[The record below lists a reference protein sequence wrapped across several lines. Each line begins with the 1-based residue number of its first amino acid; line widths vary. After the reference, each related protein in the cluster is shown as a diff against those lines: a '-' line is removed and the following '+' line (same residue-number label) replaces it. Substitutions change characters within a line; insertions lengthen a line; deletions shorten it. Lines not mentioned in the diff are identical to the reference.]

1 MQLVCLAVYL
11 ITGVFEMKREVS
23 VFDAKRVVFSG
34 AGQSDVGRKLDRSAI
49 DLTLDA
55 AVEAIAHA
63 GLGIADIDGLCSYP
77 GVRKDISP
85 GFGPVALADVKN
97 ALGLKLSWH
106 SAGWEGP
113 AQAGAIVNACAAV
126 ASGLCRHVLVFR
138 TVTEASSV
146 TADRKAS
153 VSGTGGDRI
162 SGPFQ
167 WMVPFR
173 GYSAVNTVALY
184 AQRHFHDYGTSRETL
199 GEIAINNRRNAAL
212 NPKAVFTEPLNMEDY
227 LNARMISSPLC
238 LFDCDVPVDASTA
251 IIVSRAEV
259 AKDLASPIYLE
270 AMGCALHGQDSWD
283 NYSPDLTEMAAHDAA
298 SAMWSQTEL
307 TPADVETA
315 QLYDGFSMLALSWI
329 EALGFCKKGEARDF
343 LQGGG
348 NIARDGQ
355 LPLNT
360 NGGQLSGGRTH
371 GFGYF
376 YEAILQLKGE
386 AGERQLGRQPRVAA
400 VANGGGPLGSCFLLR
415 TD

>member
-1 MQLVCLAVYL
+1 MLN
-11 ITGVFEMKREVS
+11 
-23 VFDAKRVVFSG
+23 AKQVIFSG
-34 AGQSDVGRKLDRSAI
+34 VGQSEITRRESRSAI

-55 AVEAIAHA
+55 ALEAIAHA
-63 GLGIADIDGLCSYP
+63 GLDSSEIDGLSSYP

-97 ALGLKLSWH
+97 ALGLQLNWH

-126 ASGLCRHVLVFR
+126 ASGLCNHVLVFR

-146 TADRKAS
+146 TGDRKAS

-167 WMVPFR
+167 WMVPFK

-184 AQRHFHDYGTSRETL
+184 AQRHFHDFGTTRQTL
-199 GEIAINNRRNAAL
+199 GEIATNNRRNAAL
-212 NPKAVFTEPLNMEDY
+212 NPKAVFTEPLDMGDY
-227 LNARMISSPLC
+227 LEARMISSPLC

-251 IIVSRAEV
+251 IVVSRAEA
-259 AKDLASPIYLE
+259 AKEVSDPIYLE
-270 AMGCALHGQDSWD
+270 ALGSALHGQDSWD
-283 NYSPDLTEMAAHDAA
+283 NFSPDLTEMAAHDAA
-298 SAMWSQTEL
+298 AAMWSQTDL
-307 TPADVETA
+307 TPTDVETA
-315 QLYDGFSMLALSWI
+315 QLYDGFSMLTLSWI
-329 EALGFCKKGEARDF
+329 EALGFCGKGEAKDF
-343 LQGGG
+343 LMGGG
-348 NIARDGQ
+348 NISRDGL

-376 YEAILQLKGE
+376 YEAILQMRGE
-386 AGERQLGRQPRVAA
+386 AGERQLAHQPRVAV

>member
-1 MQLVCLAVYL
+1 MLD
-11 ITGVFEMKREVS
+11 S
-23 VFDAKRVVFSG
+23 KRVVFSG
-34 AGQSDVGRKLDRSAI
+34 AGQSAVGRKLERSAI

-55 AVEAIAHA
+55 SLEAIAHA
-63 GLGIADIDGLCSYP
+63 GLSVSDIDGLCSYP

-97 ALGLKLSWH
+97 AMGLKLSWH

-184 AQRHFHDYGTSRETL
+184 AQRHFHDFGTTRETL

-212 NPKAVFTEPLNMEDY
+212 NPKAVFTEALDMDDY
-227 LNARMISSPLC
+227 LSARMISSPLC

-251 IIVSRAEV
+251 IIVSRAEAAEDV
-259 AKDLASPIYLE
+259 ASPVYLE

-283 NYSPDLTEMAAHDAA
+283 NYSPNLTEMASHDAA
-298 SAMWSQTEL
+298 CAMWSQTDL

-315 QLYDGFSMLALSWI
+315 QLYDGFSMLTLSWI
-329 EALGFCKKGEARDF
+329 EALGFCGRGEASDF
-343 LQGGG
+343 LKGGG
-348 NIARDGQ
+348 NIAREGR

-376 YEAILQLKGE
+376 YEAIMQLRGE
-386 AGERQLGRQPRVAA
+386 AGERQLARRPRVAA

>member
-1 MQLVCLAVYL
+1 MLD
-11 ITGVFEMKREVS
+11 T
-23 VFDAKRVVFSG
+23 KRVIFSG
-34 AGQSDVGRKLDRSAI
+34 VGQSVVGRKVERSAI

-55 AVEAIAHA
+55 ALEAIAHA
-63 GLGIADIDGLCSYP
+63 GLRIEDIDGLCSYP

-97 ALGLKLSWH
+97 ALGLKLRWH

-162 SGPFQ
+162 SGSFQ

-184 AQRHFHDYGTSRETL
+184 AQRHFHDFGTSRETL
-199 GEIAINNRRNAAL
+199 GEIATNNRRNAAL
-212 NPKAVFTEPLNMEDY
+212 NPKAVFTEPLEMEDY
-227 LNARMISSPLC
+227 LRARMISSPLC

-251 IIVSRAEV
+251 IIVSRADAAV
-259 AKDLASPIYLE
+259 DVASPIYLE
-270 AMGCALHGQDSWD
+270 ALGCSLQGQDSWD
-283 NYSPDLTEMAAHDAA
+283 NYSPDITEMAAHDAA
-298 SAMWSQTEL
+298 AAMWSQTDL

-315 QLYDGFSMLALSWI
+315 QLYDGFSMLTLSWI
-329 EALGFCKKGEARDF
+329 EALGFCGKGEAKDF

-376 YEAILQLKGE
+376 HEAILQLKGE
-386 AGERQLGRQPRVAA
+386 AGERQLARRPRVAV

>member
-1 MQLVCLAVYL
+1 LPVGILNFRRVGIYVKLEICM
-11 ITGVFEMKREVS
+11 
-23 VFDAKRVVFSG
+23 FDAKQVVFSG
-34 AGQSDVGRKLDRSAI
+34 VGQSQVGRKLDRSAI

-55 AVEAIAHA
+55 ALEAIDHA
-63 GLGIADIDGLCSYP
+63 GLDIADIDGLCSYP

-85 GFGPVALADVKN
+85 GFGPIALADVKN

-153 VSGTGGDRI
+153 VSGTGGERI

-173 GYSAVNTVALY
+173 GYSAVNSVALY

-199 GEIAINNRRNAAL
+199 GEIATNNRRNAAL
-212 NPKAVFTEPLNMEDY
+212 NPKAVFTEPLIMEDY
-227 LNARMISSPLC
+227 LSARMISSPLC

>member
-1 MQLVCLAVYL
+1 MFDAEKVVF
-11 ITGVFEMKREVS
+11 TGV
-23 VFDAKRVVFSG
+23 
-34 AGQSDVGRKLDRSAI
+34 GQSSVGRKLDRSAI

-55 AVEAIAHA
+55 AIEAVEHA
-63 GLGIADIDGLCSYP
+63 GLEIGDIDGLCSYP
-77 GVRKDISP
+77 GVRKDITP

-126 ASGLCRHVLVFR
+126 ASGLCNHVLVFR

-146 TADRKAS
+146 TADQKAS
-153 VSGTGGDRI
+153 VSGAGGDRI

-184 AQRHFHDYGTSRETL
+184 AQRHFHDYGTTRETL
-199 GEIAINNRRNAAL
+199 GEIAVSNRRNAAL
-212 NPKAVFTEPLNMEDY
+212 NPKAVFDEPLSMDDY
-227 LNARMISSPLC
+227 LAARPISSPLC

-251 IIVSRAEV
+251 VIVSRAEQV
-259 AKDLASPIYLE
+259 RGAAAPVYLE
-270 AMGCALHGQDSWD
+270 ALGCALHGQDSWD
-283 NYSPDLTEMAAHDAA
+283 NYSGDFTRMAAHDAA
-298 SAMWSQTEL
+298 DALWAQTDL
-307 TPADVETA
+307 TPDDVDIA
-315 QLYDGFSMLALSWI
+315 QLYDGFSMLTLSWL
-329 EALGFCKKGEARDF
+329 EALGFCAKGEAKYF
-343 LQGGG
+343 LEGGQ
-348 NIARDGQ
+348 NISREGS

-376 YEAILQLKGE
+376 YVAVLQLRGE
-386 AGERQLGRQPRVAA
+386 AGERQLPKRPQVAV

-415 TD
+415 AG

>member
-1 MQLVCLAVYL
+1 M
-11 ITGVFEMKREVS
+11 
-23 VFDAKRVVFSG
+23 FDSKQVVFSG
-34 AGQSDVGRKLDRSAI
+34 VGQSDVGRKLERSGI

-55 AVEAIAHA
+55 AIEAIAHA
-63 GLGIADIDGLCSYP
+63 GLDISDIDGLCSYP

-97 ALGLKLSWH
+97 ALGLNLRWH

-153 VSGTGGDRI
+153 VSGTGGERI

-184 AQRHFHDYGTSRETL
+184 AQRHFHDFGTVRETL

-212 NPKAVFTEPLNMEDY
+212 NPKAVYNAPLTMEDY
-227 LNARMISSPLC
+227 LSARMISSPLC
-238 LFDCDVPVDASTA
+238 LFDCDVPVDAATA
-251 IIVSRAEV
+251 IIVSSAEA
-259 AKDLASPIYLE
+259 AKDIANPVYLE
-270 AMGCALHGQDSWD
+270 SLGCTLHGQDSWD
-283 NYSPDLTEMAAHDAA
+283 SYSSDLTEMAAHDAA
-298 SAMWSQTEL
+298 AAMWSQTDL
-307 TPADVETA
+307 KPSDVDTA
-315 QLYDGFSMLALSWI
+315 QLYDGFSMLTLSWI
-329 EALGFCKKGEARDF
+329 EALGFCAKGEARDF
-343 LQGGG
+343 LKGGS

-376 YEAILQLKGE
+376 HEAILQLKGE
-386 AGERQLGRQPRVAA
+386 AGQRQLTSNPKVAV

-415 TD
+415 GA

>member
-1 MQLVCLAVYL
+1 M
-11 ITGVFEMKREVS
+11 
-23 VFDAKRVVFSG
+23 FDAKQVIFSG
-34 AGQSDVGRKLDRSAI
+34 VGQSAVGRKLDRSAL

-55 AVEAIAHA
+55 ALEAIEHA
-63 GLGIADIDGLCSYP
+63 GLNIADIDGLSSYP
-77 GVRKDISP
+77 GVRQDISP

-97 ALGLKLSWH
+97 AMGLKLNWH

-138 TVTEASSV
+138 TVTESSSV
-146 TADRKAS
+146 SAGRKAS

-167 WMVPFR
+167 FMVPFR

-184 AQRHFHDYGTSRETL
+184 AQRHFHDYGTTRETL
-199 GEIAINNRRNAAL
+199 GQIAINNRRNAAL
-212 NPKAVFTEPLNMEDY
+212 NPKAVYTDPLDMDEY
-227 LNARMISSPLC
+227 LAARSISTPLC

-251 IIVSRAEV
+251 VIVSRADSRAEIANPV
-259 AKDLASPIYLE
+259 YLE
-270 AMGCALHGQDSWD
+270 AMGSALHGQDSWD
-283 NYSPDLTEMAAHDAA
+283 NFAPDLTSMAAFDAA
-298 SAMWSQTEL
+298 EHMWSQTDL
-307 TPADVETA
+307 TPADVDTA
-315 QLYDGFSMLALSWI
+315 QLYDGFSMLTLTWL
-329 EALGFCKKGEARDF
+329 EALGFCGKGEAKDF
-343 LQGGG
+343 LQGGE
-348 NIARDGQ
+348 NIAREGL

-376 YEAILQLKGE
+376 HEAVLQLKGA
-386 AGERQLGRQPRVAA
+386 AGERQLSQRPRVAA

>member
-1 MQLVCLAVYL
+1 M
-11 ITGVFEMKREVS
+11 FESR
-23 VFDAKRVVFSG
+23 RIIFSG
-34 AGQSDVGRKLDRSAI
+34 VGQSEVGRKLERSAV

-55 AVEAIAHA
+55 ALEAISDA
-63 GLGIADIDGLCSYP
+63 GLDVTDIDGLCSYP

-85 GFGPVALADVKN
+85 GFGPVALADIKN

-113 AQAGAIVNACAAV
+113 AQAGAIVNACVAV

-184 AQRHFHDYGTSRETL
+184 AQRHFHDFGTTRETL

-212 NPKAVFTEPLNMEDY
+212 NPKAVFTTPLGMEDY
-227 LNARMISSPLC
+227 LSARMISSPLC

-251 IIVSRAEV
+251 IIVSRADA
-259 AKDLASPIYLE
+259 AKDFARPVYLE
-270 AMGCALHGQDSWD
+270 ALGSALHGQDSWD
-283 NYSPDLTEMAAHDAA
+283 NFSPDLTRMAAHDAA
-298 SAMWSQTEL
+298 EHMWAQTDL
-307 TPADVETA
+307 TPADVDTA
-315 QLYDGFSMLALSWI
+315 QLYDGFSMLTLTWL
-329 EALGFCKKGEARDF
+329 EALGFCAKGEAKDF
-343 LQGGG
+343 LRGGS
-348 NIARDGQ
+348 NISREGL

-376 YEAILQLKGE
+376 HEAMLQLKGQ
-386 AGERQLGRQPRVAA
+386 AGERQLPQRPKVAV

>member
-329 EALGFCKKGEARDF
+329 EALGFCKKGEVRDF

>member
-1 MQLVCLAVYL
+1 LLD
-11 ITGVFEMKREVS
+11 T
-23 VFDAKRVVFSG
+23 KRVVFSG
-34 AGQSDVGRKLDRSAI
+34 AGQSAVGRKVEQSAI

-55 AVEAIAHA
+55 SLEAIAHA
-63 GLGIADIDGLCSYP
+63 GLSIADIDGLCSYP
-77 GVRKDISP
+77 GVRKDIAP

-97 ALGLKLSWH
+97 AMGLKLSWH

-153 VSGTGGDRI
+153 VSGTGGERI

-184 AQRHFHDYGTSRETL
+184 AQRHFHDFGTSREAL

-212 NPKAVFTEPLNMEDY
+212 NPKAVFTEPLNMADY
-227 LNARMISSPLC
+227 LSARMISSPLC

-251 IIVSRAEV
+251 IIVSRAEAAHDV
-259 AKDLASPIYLE
+259 ASPVYLE
-270 AMGCALHGQDSWD
+270 AMGCALYGQDSWD

-298 SAMWSQTEL
+298 SSMWSQTDL
-307 TPADVETA
+307 TPADVDTA
-315 QLYDGFSMLALSWI
+315 QLYDGFSMLTLSWI
-329 EALGFCKKGEARDF
+329 EALGFCGKGEAKDF
-343 LQGGG
+343 LQGGD

-386 AGERQLGRQPRVAA
+386 AGERQLARRPRVAA

-415 TD
+415 TG

>member
-1 MQLVCLAVYL
+1 M
-11 ITGVFEMKREVS
+11 
-23 VFDAKRVVFSG
+23 FDAKRVIFSG
-34 AGQSDVGRKLDRSAI
+34 VGQSDVGRKLDRSAI

-63 GLGIADIDGLCSYP
+63 GLEIGDIDGLCSYP

-85 GFGPVALADVKN
+85 GFGPTALADVKN

-113 AQAGAIVNACAAV
+113 AQAAAIVNACAAV

-146 TADRKAS
+146 TAERKAS

-184 AQRHFHDYGTSRETL
+184 AQRHFHDYGTTRETL

-212 NPKAVFTEPLNMEDY
+212 NPKAVFASPMSMADY
-227 LNARMISSPLC
+227 LSARTISSPLC

-251 IIVSRAEV
+251 IIVSSAE
-259 AKDLASPIYLE
+259 ARTDTASPIYLE
-270 AMGCALHGQDSWD
+270 ALGCALHGQDSWD
-283 NYSPDLTEMAAHDAA
+283 NYSPDLTRMAAHDAA
-298 SAMWSQTEL
+298 AALWSQTNL
-307 TPADVETA
+307 TPKDVDTA
-315 QLYDGFSMLALSWI
+315 QLYDGFSMLTLTWL
-329 EALGFCKKGEARDF
+329 EALGFCGKGEARDF
-343 LQGGG
+343 LQGGE
-348 NIARDGQ
+348 NISREGL

-376 YEAILQLKGE
+376 HEAILQLKGE
-386 AGERQLGRQPRVAA
+386 AGERQLPRQPRAA
-400 VANGGGPLGSCFLLR
+400 VVANGGGPLGSCFLLR

>member
-1 MQLVCLAVYL
+1 M
-11 ITGVFEMKREVS
+11 
-23 VFDAKRVVFSG
+23 FDARRVVFSG
-34 AGQSDVGRKLDRSAI
+34 VGQSAVGRKLNRSAV

-55 AVEAIAHA
+55 ALEAIAHA
-63 GLGIADIDGLCSYP
+63 GLEIEQIDGLSSYP
-77 GVRKDISP
+77 GVRKDIAP

-97 ALGLKLSWH
+97 ALGLKLNWH

-113 AQAGAIVNACAAV
+113 AQAGAIVNACMAV

-146 TADRKAS
+146 TAQRKAS
-153 VSGTGGDRI
+153 VSGTGSDRI

-173 GYSAVNTVALY
+173 GYSAVNTAALY
-184 AQRHFHDYGTSRETL
+184 AQRHFHDYGTTRETL
-199 GEIAINNRRNAAL
+199 AEIAINNRRNAGL
-212 NPKAVFTEPLNMEDY
+212 NPKAVFTEPLEMADY
-227 LNARMISSPLC
+227 LSARMISSPLC

-251 IIVSRAEV
+251 IIVSRAE
-259 AKDLASPIYLE
+259 AAEDIANPIYLE

-283 NYSPDLTEMAAHDAA
+283 NYAPDLTEVAAHDAA
-298 SAMWSQTEL
+298 SAMWAQTDL

-315 QLYDGFSMLALSWI
+315 QLYDGFSMLTLSWL
-329 EALGFCKKGEARDF
+329 EALGFCNRGEGGDF
-343 LQGGG
+343 LRGGG
-348 NIARDGQ
+348 NIARDGL

-376 YEAILQLKGE
+376 HEAVLQLKGE
-386 AGERQLGRQPRVAA
+386 AGERQLSRRPKVAV
-400 VANGGGPLGSCFLLR
+400 VANGGGPLGSCFLFR